1 MEYLYTAKQYNSS
14 GEEEAPRSLI
24 EELEKFQSELDKF
37 IKRNN
42 YEDDLFMKNLQED
55 VKLCLK
61 SLESVFRPAM
71 RAFIQSRLST
81 HGRQAGFAVDIDNLI
96 DEDNDINFPGWSPRL
111 RGLSMPVGAPQ
122 NNSMPPRM
130 PRQRSAYTTPSQ
142 TNVMRECSQPVSQ

>member
-1 MEYLYTAKQYNSS
+1 MYRVKTMEYLYTAKQYNSS

-24 EELEKFQSELDKF
+24 EDLEKFLCELDKF

-71 RAFIQSRLST
+71 RSGYPGLIYLLFHQCCTFVSK
-81 HGRQAGFAVDIDNLI
+81 NLLPI
-96 DEDNDINFPGWSPRL
+96 
-111 RGLSMPVGAPQ
+111 
-122 NNSMPPRM
+122 
-130 PRQRSAYTTPSQ
+130 
-142 TNVMRECSQPVSQ
+142 